1 MKEKQKRKS
10 GVARLFEI
18 AGEKK
23 GLLILA
29 GILSAVSALC
39 MLVPY
44 WSVYEVLKE
53 LLLHGSKIN
62 ELDSSVL
69 MHWGWVAFIGLV
81 AGLLLLYGAL
91 MASHVAAFRILYGLR
106 IRLSEHIGR
115 LSLGYLNGTSTGAI
129 KKTMEQNIEKI
140 ENFVAHTIPDLVNV
154 LATVVLMFIIF
165 FSLNGWMAAIC
176 VVCIVCSISLQ
187 FMNFFGKKAKEFMKI
202 YYDTQERMSASAV
215 QYVRGMPVV
224 KIFGQ
229 SVRSFRQFNSEIEA
243 YKSYALRVCDTY
255 QSGMTAFTVLLNSLI
270 TFILPVGLLLLSR
283 EPQNIVLAAIYLFFI
298 IMGPGVASPIYKL
311 MYLGSSTNEIDE
323 GVKRIDRIFDE
334 QALPEAE
341 VSRLP
346 VSYDIEFR
354 QVSFAY
360 ENKAETTRTEAL
372 KDISF
377 TAPQGAITALVG
389 TSGSGKSTV
398 ANLIPRFWDV
408 SEGEICI
415 GGINIKEIATEDLMN
430 LVSFVFQDSFLF
442 FDTLY
447 ENIRVGNTSATREQ
461 VIEAAR
467 AAQCHDFIESLP
479 DGYNTRI
486 GDKGVYLS
494 GGESQRVCVA
504 RAILKNAPIL
514 VLDEATAFADPEN
527 EYKMQQAIQR
537 LIKDKTVII
546 IAHRLSSIISA
557 GQILV
562 LKEGRLIQSGRH
574 EVLSKTDGVYKRMW
588 DAYTSAFRWQLTVK
602 KEETK

>member
-176 VVCIVCSISLQ
+176 VVCIVCSIGLQ

-215 QYVRGMPVV
+215 LRCGGCCDRRTVRNGDP
-224 KIFGQ
+224 
-229 SVRSFRQFNSEIEA
+229 SA
-243 YKSYALRVCDTY
+243 YR
-255 QSGMTAFTVLLNSLI
+255 N
-270 TFILPVGLLLLSR
+270 
-283 EPQNIVLAAIYLFFI
+283 
-298 IMGPGVASPIYKL
+298 GPGQGCAVPAGGQCVCHPADQRHFPAAAVPLWGRKSPHDL
-311 MYLGSSTNEIDE
+311 RPDLC
-323 GVKRIDRIFDE
+323 
-334 QALPEAE
+334 
-341 VSRLP
+341 
-346 VSYDIEFR
+346 
-354 QVSFAY
+354 
-360 ENKAETTRTEAL
+360 RTGCPA
-372 KDISF
+372 
-377 TAPQGAITALVG
+377 G
-389 TSGSGKSTV
+389 
-398 ANLIPRFWDV
+398 RRR
-408 SEGEICI
+408 C
-415 GGINIKEIATEDLMN
+415 
-430 LVSFVFQDSFLF
+430 
-442 FDTLY
+442 
-447 ENIRVGNTSATREQ
+447 R
-461 VIEAAR
+461 
-467 AAQCHDFIESLP
+467 
-479 DGYNTRI
+479 DG
-486 GDKGVYLS
+486 
-494 GGESQRVCVA
+494 
-504 RAILKNAPIL
+504 
-514 VLDEATAFADPEN
+514 
-527 EYKMQQAIQR
+527 
-537 LIKDKTVII
+537 
-546 IAHRLSSIISA
+546 
-557 GQILV
+557 
-562 LKEGRLIQSGRH
+562 
-574 EVLSKTDGVYKRMW
+574 
-588 DAYTSAFRWQLTVK
+588 
-602 KEETK
+602 

>member
-1 MKEKQKRKS
+1 MKEKLKRKS
-10 GVARLFEI
+10 GVTRLFEI

-23 GLLILA
+23 GLLVLA
-29 GILSAVSALC
+29 GILSAGSAFC

-44 WSVYEVLKE
+44 WSVYQVLRE
-53 LLLHGSKIN
+53 LLLHGSQIN
-62 ELDSSVL
+62 ELDGGVL
-69 MHWGWVAFIGLV
+69 IHWGWIAFFGLV
-81 AGLLLLYGAL
+81 GGLLLLYASL

-129 KKTMEQNIEKI
+129 KKIMEQNIEKI

-154 LATVVLMFIIF
+154 LATVVLMFVIF

-176 VVCIVCSISLQ
+176 IVCIVLSIGLQ
-187 FMNFFGKKAKEFMKI
+187 FMNFFGKKAKEFTKI

-229 SVRSFRQFNSEIEA
+229 SVRSFRRFNSEIEA
-243 YKSYALRVCDTY
+243 YKSYALKVCDTY
-255 QSGMTAFTVLLNSLI
+255 QTGMMAFTVLLNSLI

-283 EPQNIVLAAIYLFFI
+283 EPQSIALAAIYLFFI

-334 QALPEAE
+334 KPLVETKVPHM
-341 VSRLP
+341 P

-354 QVSFAY
+354 HVSFAY

-377 TAPQGAITALVG
+377 TARQGEITALVG
-389 TSGSGKSTV
+389 PSGSGKSTV

-408 SEGEICI
+408 SEGEIAI

-447 ENIRVGNTSATREQ
+447 ENIRVGNTTATREQ
-461 VIEAAR
+461 VMDAAR
-467 AAQCHDFIESLP
+467 AAQCHDFIENLP
-479 DGYNTRI
+479 EGYNTRI

-494 GGESQRVCVA
+494 GGEAQRVCVA

-527 EYKMQQAIQR
+527 EYKMQQAIQQ
-537 LIKDKTVII
+537 LIRNKTVII

-557 GQILV
+557 ERILV
-562 LKEGRLIQSGRH
+562 LKEGRLVQSGH
-574 EVLSKTDGVYKRMW
+574 HDELSTKEGVYKKMW
-588 DAYTSAFRWQLTVK
+588 DAYTSAFRWQLTIK